1 MANTIDWGEASVNN
15 TNGYGKGAI
24 DNTIRWGKIYESS
37 ASGDTNIGTAVAPS
51 FSNTK
56 SVRFDGVDDIVNV
69 NSISSIDATDTFSI
83 SCWLIIASGGGGGVI
98 GKNRTDSFNAKRFT
112 FVVDESKIEINTNS
126 LAFRNTSLS
135 LGNNWINVVVSID
148 RGRST
153 QSDRCRV
160 YVNGVQQTNT
170 TSTNFN
176 AVVSDTSPLTIGSL
190 TRGTSSPI
198 ILSAFEGG
206 IDEVAIFNTAL
217 ESSDVTTIYGSGVPS
232 SLSSFSSLTNW
243 YRMGDSDTFPTLS
256 DNKGSNDGTMTNMT
270 DGNIVSNVPS

>member
-1 MANTIDWGEASVNN
+1 MANTIDWGKASVNN

-37 ASGDTNIGTAVAPS
+37 ASGETNIGTATTPS
-51 FSNTK
+51 FSNTL
-56 SVRFDGVDDIVNV
+56 STRFDGVDDIVNV
-69 NSISSIDATDTFSI
+69 NSITSIDATDTFSI

-98 GKNRTDSFNAKRFT
+98 GKNNTDSFNGKRFT
-112 FVVDESKIEINTNS
+112 FVVDESKIEIVTEN

-135 LGNNWINVVVSID
+135 LGNDWINVVVSID

-160 YVNGVQQTNT
+160 YVNGVQQTNQQ
-170 TSTNFN
+170 SSNFQQ
-176 AVVSDTSPLTIGSL
+176 VISDTSPLTIGSL

-198 ILSAFEGG
+198 ILTPFEGG
-206 IDEVAIFNTAL
+206 IDEVAIFSTAL

-232 SLSSFSSLTNW
+232 DLSGFSSLTNW
-243 YRMGDSDTFPTLS
+243 WRMGDGDTFPTLT
-256 DNKGSNDGTMTNMT
+256 DNKGSNDGTMTNMSS
-270 DGNIVSNVPS
+270 GNIVSNVPS